1 MVNSSSMLKAQRI
14 IRAENLTRRVT
25 LAAAVKI
32 VIEAGYHDTREVE
45 DIAVSL
51 YRELAQRDV
60 CITAGAPSEPV
71 HKSLRADT

>member
-14 IRAENLTRRVT
+14 IRAQGLTRRIT
-25 LAAAVKI
+25 IAAALKI
-32 VIEAGYHDTREVE
+32 VCEAGYHDTHEVE

-60 CITAGAPSEPV
+60 CITGGAPSEAV